1 MFKKLYETTKGETKA
16 KQLGF
21 RILQKTIISITP
33 SEVIHTFKRHGENS
47 SMVKNGN
54 QKKPLH
60 LMKLLNIK
68 IMQTKPP
75 RKL

>member
-47 SMVKNGN
+47 PMVKNGN
-54 QKKPLH
+54 QKKSLH